1 MIAVRKAH
9 DMYFW
14 GYLAFEAN
22 SDQFDLILKVG
33 NEQVQGTNNVMQ
45 AEATRDALAK
55 GLYSR
60 LFDYIVKKV
69 NDAFE
74 IRRGVSEM
82 KKLGIL
88 DIYGFEIFQKNGFEQ
103 FCINFVNEKLQQIF
117 IELTL
122 KAEQVR
128 PYLQV
133 VSYNA
138 LTHLLSSLTTRSRQK
153 TFARGYMY
161 YG

>member
-1 MIAVRKAH
+1 M
-9 DMYFW
+9 D
-14 GYLAFEAN
+14 LAFEAN
-22 SDQFDLILKVG
+22 SYQFDLILKVG

-69 NDAFE
+69 NNAFE

-88 DIYGFEIFQKNGFEQ
+88 DIYFYYHSSIVTSLIVMNSHSE
-103 FCINFVNEKLQQIF
+103 
-117 IELTL
+117 
-122 KAEQVR
+122 KAEYCIYV
-128 PYLQV
+128 Y
-133 VSYNA
+133 
-138 LTHLLSSLTTRSRQK
+138 
-153 TFARGYMY
+153 
-161 YG
+161 